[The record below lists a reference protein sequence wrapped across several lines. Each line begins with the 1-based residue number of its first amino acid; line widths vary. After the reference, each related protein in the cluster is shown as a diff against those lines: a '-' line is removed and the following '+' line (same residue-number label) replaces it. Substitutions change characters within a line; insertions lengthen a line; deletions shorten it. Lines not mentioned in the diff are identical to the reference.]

1 MILFVTDFG
10 NDGPYVAQMKAA
22 VRRNGYQGDILNLF
36 SDIPTYNIRSASVLL
51 NAYAHDFP
59 EGCVFVSVVDPGV
72 GSDRLP
78 LAILADG
85 RWYVGPDNGLFELV
99 LRRAIHVEAFK
110 ISWQPARL
118 SASFHGRDVF
128 APIAARIARG
138 QGASLLTPMNIHDV
152 HRVDWPDDLSE
163 IVYVDHFGNAMTG
176 IENAPGLSG
185 VKIGGEALPLVRTF
199 SDVEEGAPL
208 AYINANGILEISVN
222 QGRAD
227 TYFGIEVGDAVTP
240 IWD

>member
-10 NDGPYVAQMKAA
+10 NDGPYIAQMKAA
-22 VRRNGYQGDILNLF
+22 VRRNGYGGDVLNLF
-36 SDIPTYNIRSASVLL
+36 SDIPTYSIRSGAVLL
-51 NAYAHDFP
+51 QAYAQDFP
-59 EGCVFVSVVDPGV
+59 EGCVFVSVIDPGV
-72 GSDRLP
+72 GSERLP

-85 RWYVGPDNGLFELV
+85 RWFVGPDNGLFEMI
-99 LRRAIHVEAFK
+99 LRRSVTIEVFK

-138 QGASLLTPMNIHDV
+138 QGAALLTPMAIEEV
-152 HRVDWPDDLSE
+152 QRVEWPDNLSE

-176 IENAPGLSG
+176 IENAPGLAG
-185 VKIGGEALPLVRTF
+185 VKIGSESLPLVRTF
-199 SDVEEGAPL
+199 SDVPKGAPL

-227 TYFGIEVGDAVTP
+227 THFGIEVGDAVTP

>member
-10 NDGPYVAQMKAA
+10 NDGPYIAQMKAA
-22 VRRNGYQGDILNLF
+22 VRRNGYRGDILNLF

-72 GSDRLP
+72 GSNRLP

-99 LRRAIHVEAFK
+99 LRRATHVEAFK

-138 QGASLLTPMNIHDV
+138 QGASLLTPMSIHDI

-185 VKIGGEALPLVRTF
+185 VKIGGETLPLVRTF

-240 IWD
+240 IRD